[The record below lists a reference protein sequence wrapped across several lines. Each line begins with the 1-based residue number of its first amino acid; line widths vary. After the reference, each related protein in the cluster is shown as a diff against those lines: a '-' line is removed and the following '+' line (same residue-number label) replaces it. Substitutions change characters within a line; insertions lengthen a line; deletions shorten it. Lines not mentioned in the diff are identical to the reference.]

1 MADLRPMLILLL
13 FGALVLAVVWGLG
26 VVLLVTGLR
35 RKRPFLA
42 VAGSALVCLSL
53 VGTLGWVLVFIR

>member
-13 FGALVLAVVWGLG
+13 FGAFVLAVVGGLG

-35 RKRPFLA
+35 RKRTFLT
-42 VAGSALVCLSL
+42 VAGAALVCLSL
-53 VGTLGWVLVFIR
+53 VGTLGWGLVFIR